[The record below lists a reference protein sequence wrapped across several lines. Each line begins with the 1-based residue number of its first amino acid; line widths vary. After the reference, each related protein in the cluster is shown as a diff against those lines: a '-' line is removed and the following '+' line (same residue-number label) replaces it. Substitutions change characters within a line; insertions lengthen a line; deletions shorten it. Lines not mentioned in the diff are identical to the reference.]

1 MKDNNDSDHT
11 ENEDND
17 NFNNDINK
25 DFLNNISE
33 ELQAEMRMLQSYNN
47 IGKMVGSFYMG
58 LVESI
63 GVDSIDLIVE
73 FTETF
78 ISNYV
83 YNLFDSFGGERK

>member
-1 MKDNNDSDHT
+1 MKDVNDENVEK
-11 ENEDND
+11 ENEDN
-17 NFNNDINK
+17 NEFNNK

-58 LVESI
+58 LVDS
-63 GVDSIDLIVE
+63 VDEDLAFA

-78 ISNYV
+78 ISGYI
-83 YNLFDSFGGERK
+83 YNLFNSFGGERK

>member
-1 MKDNNDSDHT
+1 MKDVNDENVEK
-11 ENEDND
+11 ENEDN
-17 NFNNDINK
+17 NEFNNK

-63 GVDSIDLIVE
+63 GIDSIDLIVE